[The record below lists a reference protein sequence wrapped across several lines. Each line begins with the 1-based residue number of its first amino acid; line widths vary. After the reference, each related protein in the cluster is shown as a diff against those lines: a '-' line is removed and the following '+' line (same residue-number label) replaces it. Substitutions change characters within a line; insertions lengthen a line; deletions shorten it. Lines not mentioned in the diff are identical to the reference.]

1 MKKANPMKHNVL
13 LAVVLFAGGALA
25 QTPAPKPA
33 AEAPKPATAAPAPA
47 ATPAPTPVADAPKPM
62 RKSRRNEDARKC
74 LDEPNN
80 NAIIKC
86 AEAYL

>member
-1 MKKANPMKHNVL
+1 MKKVNPMKHKVL
-13 LAVVLFAGGALA
+13 LGLMLVAPMALA
-25 QTPAPKPA
+25 QAPAAKPA
-33 AEAPKPATAAPAPA
+33 AEAPKPAAATPAPAAAPAPA
-47 ATPAPTPVADAPKPM
+47 VAAEAPKPV
-62 RKSRRNEDARKC
+62 RKTRRNEDARKC